1 MATPDDLKNI
11 LGSNEKVELYIE
23 EKIYHPRINIESV
36 IITNERIIFRHPHAL
51 NLKKDY
57 TDYSYRDIINVKLD
71 KGILRS
77 SIKLMLKPKEGNQG
91 KYQEEPLDLDNLPN
105 DLAEKGYGIIREN
118 IGKFQTPFSTGYAN
132 VSQLQQQGTPKS
144 EEQTPTE
151 EKK

>member
-1 MATPDDLKNI
+1 MSAPDDIKNI
-11 LGSNEKVELYIE
+11 LGPNEKVELFIQ

-77 SIKLMLKPKEGNQG
+77 TIKLMLKPKEGNQG

>member
-1 MATPDDLKNI
+1 MSAPDDIKNI
-11 LGSNEKVELYIE
+11 LGPNEKVELFIQ

-77 SIKLMLKPKEGNQG
+77 TIKLMLKPKEGNQG

-105 DLAEKGYGIIREN
+105 DLAEKGYGVIREN

-132 VSQLQQQGTPKS
+132 VSQLQQQGTTTS
-144 EEQTPTE
+144 EGQKLTE

>member
-1 MATPDDLKNI
+1 MSAPDDIKNI
-11 LGSNEKVELYIE
+11 LGPNEKVELFIQ
-23 EKIYHPRINIESV
+23 EKIYHPRINIELV

-91 KYQEEPLDLDNLPN
+91 KYLEEPLDLDNLPN

-132 VSQLQQQGTPKS
+132 VSQLQQQGTPTTEGQK
-144 EEQTPTE
+144 PTD
-151 EKK
+151 

>member
-1 MATPDDLKNI
+1 MSAPDDIKNI
-11 LGSNEKVELYIE
+11 LGPNEKVELFIQ

-57 TDYSYRDIINVKLD
+57 TDYSYRDIMNVKLD

-77 SIKLMLKPKEGNQG
+77 TIKLMLKPKEGNQG
-91 KYQEEPLDLDNLPN
+91 KNQEEPLDLDNLPN

-132 VSQLQQQGTPKS
+132 VSQLQQQGTPAS
-144 EEQTPTE
+144 EGQKPTE

>member
-1 MATPDDLKNI
+1 MATPDSIKNL

-51 NLKKDY
+51 GLKKDY
-57 TDYSYRDIINVKLD
+57 TDYSYRDISNVTLD

-77 SIKLMLKPKEGNQG
+77 TIKLTLRHGEEPDGKQKEGEHLN
-91 KYQEEPLDLDNLPN
+91 LDNLPN

-118 IGKFQTPFSTGYAN
+118 IGKFQSPFSTGYAGI
-132 VSQLQQQGTPKS
+132 SKS
-144 EEQTPTE
+144 PAIIPPSS
-151 EKK
+151 

>member
-1 MATPDDLKNI
+1 MSAPDDIKNI
-11 LGSNEKVELYIE
+11 LGPNEKVELFIQ

-77 SIKLMLKPKEGNQG
+77 TIKLMLKPKEGNQG
-91 KYQEEPLDLDNLPN
+91 KNLEEPLDLDNLPN

-132 VSQLQQQGTPKS
+132 VSQLQQQGTPTS
-144 EEQTPTE
+144 EGQKPTE
-151 EKK
+151 

>member
-1 MATPDDLKNI
+1 MATPDDVKNI

-51 NLKKDY
+51 NMKKDY
-57 TDYSYRDIINVKLD
+57 TDYSYRDIMNVKLD

-77 SIKLMLKPKEGNQG
+77 TLKLMLKPKEGNQG
-91 KYQEEPLDLDNLPN
+91 KNVEEPLNLENLPN

-118 IGKFQTPFSTGYAN
+118 IGKFQTPFSTGY
-132 VSQLQQQGTPKS
+132 SS
-144 EEQTPTE
+144 IPTAQ
-151 EKK
+151 K

>member
-1 MATPDDLKNI
+1 MAAPDDIKNI

-51 NLKKDY
+51 GLKKDY
-57 TDYSYRDIINVKLD
+57 TDYSYRDITNVTLD

-77 SIKLMLKPKEGNQG
+77 NIKLTLRHREETKGEPQEG
-91 KYQEEPLDLDNLPN
+91 EHVELDNLPN

-118 IGKFQTPFSTGYAN
+118 IGKFQSPFSTGYAN
-132 VSQLQQQGTPKS
+132 APNAPNFPNAPK
-144 EEQTPTE
+144 
-151 EKK
+151 

>member
-1 MATPDDLKNI
+1 MATPDDIKNL

-57 TDYSYRDIINVKLD
+57 TDYSYRDIMNVKLD

-77 SIKLMLKPKEGNQG
+77 TIKLMLKPKEGNQG
-91 KYQEEPLDLDNLPN
+91 KNQEEHLLLDKLPN

-132 VSQLQQQGTPKS
+132 VSQLQQQGTPTS
-144 EEQTPTE
+144 EGQNPIQ